1 VLEAFITTLIQPPA
15 ASFAAPNL
23 AVAPVALPTSMPL
36 DRMEAFRKT
45 VANRLRDGRV
55 AGLKDDDVIVAIATE
70 QRAIAQA
77 ISTEDFACKMT
88 HAFMNDMEALKSPV
102 PHDEAMREV
111 KSILKNRA
119 EDCKNF
125 VALLANESF
134 RESASALASQP
145 AQPPKEYTLSA
156 RKIEETIRRLV
167 QPNDPAGAEPAVHV
181 AASARGHEVT
191 HRALANMFRPKAGS
205 LRAPLVD
212 ALTTAWPTA
221 TGEQIQHL
229 AQTWLKQRHDPA
241 HSVADGLKSD
251 GAIYKEAMRRAELL
265 QQEKLGQNRQAATA
279 PSPLIQTPPVHM
291 GTARNLNEV
300 AMEV

>member
-1 VLEAFITTLIQPPA
+1 M
-15 ASFAAPNL
+15 
-23 AVAPVALPTSMPL
+23 PV

-45 VANRLRDGRV
+45 VADRLRDGRT
-55 AGLKDDDVIVAIATE
+55 AGHKDDEIIVAVANE

-77 ISTEDFACKMT
+77 IATEDFICKMT
-88 HAFMNDMEALKSPV
+88 HAFMNDMEKLKSPV
-102 PHDEAMREV
+102 PHDEAMREMR
-111 KSILKNRA
+111 SILKNRI

-125 VALLANESF
+125 VKLLADETF
-134 RESASALASQP
+134 MEGARTLAV
-145 AQPPKEYTLSA
+145 QPPVPAKEYTLSA
-156 RKIEETIRRLV
+156 RKIEETVRRLV
-167 QPNDPAGAEPAVHV
+167 QPNDLAGAEPAVHV

-212 ALTTAWPTA
+212 ALATAWPQA

-229 AQTWLKQRHDPA
+229 AHTWLKQRHDPA
-241 HSVADGLKSD
+241 HSVADGLKPE
-251 GAIYKEAMRRAELL
+251 GEIYKEAMRRSELL
-265 QQEKLGQNRQAATA
+265 QQQKLGQVTAVAAP
-279 PSPLIQTPPVHM
+279 PSPVIHTPPVHM

>member
-1 VLEAFITTLIQPPA
+1 
-15 ASFAAPNL
+15 
-23 AVAPVALPTSMPL
+23 MPE

-45 VANRLRDGRV
+45 VADRLRDGRLV
-55 AGLKDDDVIVAIATE
+55 GQKDDDIIVAIANE

-77 ISTEDFACKMT
+77 ISTDDFTRKMT
-88 HAFMNDMEALKSPV
+88 SAFTNDMEALKSPV

-111 KSILKNRA
+111 KSILKNRV

-125 VALLANESF
+125 VRLLADEAFIESTI
-134 RESASALASQP
+134 ALALQP
-145 AQPPKEYTLSA
+145 AQPKTEYTLSA
-156 RKIEETIRRLV
+156 RKIEETVRRLV

-212 ALTTAWPTA
+212 ALATAWPTA
-221 TGEQIQHL
+221 SGEQIQHL

-241 HSVADGLKSD
+241 HSVADGLKPD
-251 GAIYKEAMRRAELL
+251 GEIYKEAMRRSELL
-265 QQEKLGQNRQAATA
+265 QQQKLGQAAA
-279 PSPLIQTPPVHM
+279 VAALPSPVIHTPPVHL

>member
-1 VLEAFITTLIQPPA
+1 
-15 ASFAAPNL
+15 
-23 AVAPVALPTSMPL
+23 MPQ
-36 DRMEAFRKT
+36 DRMQAFSKT

-55 AGLKDDDVIVAIATE
+55 AGQKDDDIIVAIANE

-77 ISTEDFACKMT
+77 IATEDFACKMT

-111 KSILKNRA
+111 RSILKNRI

-125 VALLANESF
+125 VKLLADSNFMEST
-134 RESASALASQP
+134 RALAAQP
-145 AQPPKEYTLSA
+145 AEPAKEFTLSP
-156 RKIEETIRRLV
+156 RKIEETVRRLV

-212 ALTTAWPTA
+212 ALATAWPTA
-221 TGEQIQHL
+221 TGEQIQAL

-241 HSVADGLKSD
+241 HSVADGLKPE
-251 GAIYKEAMRRAELL
+251 GAIYKEAMRRAEVL
-265 QQEKLGQNRQAATA
+265 QQQKLGQTDAPVAPP
-279 PSPLIQTPPVHM
+279 PSPVIHIPPVHL
-291 GTARNLNEV
+291 GTASNLNEV
-300 AMEV
+300 AMEI